1 MSLRITPA
9 AKLLAALGLAASTL
23 AAQPAPAASAT
34 ATPPAPRTSAA
45 SFKEAF
51 TEGKL
56 SANARVRYEF
66 VEQDTL
72 QNADSLT
79 ARLRLGY
86 TTREYQGFQAMLEG
100 EAVSQLAGDAYDG
113 TGSFPLPPAA
123 TIADPEHY
131 EINQAWLAY
140 RYDTLRATLGRQR
153 VVLDNARFVGD
164 VGWRQNQQTFDA
176 VLLQDKSFKHTTLT
190 YAYLDRINR
199 VFDDSAPQYDWASDS
214 HLVHASFAG
223 LPFGTLAAYGYLLD
237 FDETNQGAFNNSS
250 QTYGASFSGSRP
262 VTEDWKALYRLEY
275 ATQSDHGSSALD
287 YRANYYA
294 AELGASCQGHSL
306 SFNYEVLGSDESRV
320 GTGFKTPL
328 ATLHSHNGWA
338 DKFLA
343 TPDAGLED
351 INLKAVAKLPA
362 DLTLL
367 ARYHWFSAEDV
378 SVRYGTELDLQLTYQ
393 YDSRLS
399 FSAKTAFYEA
409 SSSFLG
415 PISQDTDKYWLQA
428 EFVY

>member
-1 MSLRITPA
+1 MFLPDIPA
-9 AKLLAALGLAASTL
+9 AKLLAALGALSSAAT
-23 AAQPAPAASAT
+23 AQPVAATPSAT
-34 ATPPAPRTSAA
+34 PAPTSAA
-45 SFKEAF
+45 SLKEAF

-66 VEQDTL
+66 VEQDTP

-113 TGSFPLPPAA
+113 TGFNTTPPSA

-140 RYDTLRATLGRQR
+140 RHDTLRATLGRQR
-153 VVLDNARFVGD
+153 IVLDNARFVGD

-176 VLLQDKSFKHTTLT
+176 FLLQDKSFKHTTLT

-199 VFDDSAPQYDWASDS
+199 VFDDSTPQYDWASDS
-214 HLVHASFAG
+214 HLIHASFAG
-223 LPFGTLAAYGYLLD
+223 LPFGTLAVYGYLLD
-237 FDETNQGAFNNSS
+237 FNETDQGAFNNST
-250 QTYGASFSGSRP
+250 QTYGASFAGSRP
-262 VTEDWKALYRLEY
+262 VADGWKALYRLEY
-275 ATQSDHGSSALD
+275 ATQSDYGSSALD
-287 YRANYYA
+287 YRADYYA
-294 AELGASCQGHSL
+294 AELGATCQGHSL
-306 SFNYEVLGSDESRV
+306 SINYEVLGSDESPF
-320 GTGFKTPL
+320 GTSFKTPL
-328 ATLHSHNGWA
+328 ATLHAHNGWA
-338 DKFLA
+338 DKFLS
-343 TPDAGLED
+343 TPDTGLED
-351 INLKAVAKLPA
+351 LNLKAVAQLPA

-367 ARYHWFSAEDV
+367 ARYHWFSAEELSDH
-378 SVRYGTELDLQLTYQ
+378 YGTELDLQLTYQ

-409 SSSFLG
+409 KSSALG
-415 PISQDTDKYWLQA
+415 PLSQDTDKYWLQA